1 MSISE
6 RLKRIENSLLIPVYR
21 KRGPVLVSGRGC
33 WVRDIDGREYLDVTS
48 GFGVAILGHSH
59 PLIIEAISSQIEK
72 LITCHSSFYCEA
84 RAEFLEAISKRL
96 PSELNSFLLTNSGAE
111 AVEASLKL
119 ARKYTGRK
127 KIVAFVRGYHGKTLG
142 ALSATWN
149 PKYRKGFEPLVEG
162 FLHLPY
168 GNLERVESF
177 LRENA
182 EDVASIIV
190 EPIQGEG
197 GINVPPPGFLKG
209 LRELADQFNVLL
221 IVDEIQTG
229 LMRTGTFLAS
239 EQENVVPDILLL
251 GKGLGGGLPIGFL
264 ASRKDVGEKMGIG
277 GHTSTMAG
285 NPVVCA
291 SGKALLE
298 ALSKEVSSS
307 RIESSSKLFF
317 ENLTRIAESSNFIR
331 EVRGKGL
338 MIGIECRKP
347 VGNLLKIMEEKG
359 VLALNAGINVVRFL
373 PPLIINRDEILK
385 VCETL
390 EESVKLVEE
399 A

>member
-1 MSISE
+1 
-6 RLKRIENSLLIPVYR
+6 
-21 KRGPVLVSGRGC
+21 
-33 WVRDIDGREYLDVTS
+33 
-48 GFGVAILGHSH
+48 
-59 PLIIEAISSQIEK
+59 
-72 LITCHSSFYCEA
+72 
-84 RAEFLEAISKRL
+84 
-96 PSELNSFLLTNSGAE
+96 
-111 AVEASLKL
+111 
-119 ARKYTGRK
+119 
-127 KIVAFVRGYHGKTLG
+127 
-142 ALSATWN
+142 
-149 PKYRKGFEPLVEG
+149 YRKGFEPLVEG

-177 LRENA
+177 LKENA